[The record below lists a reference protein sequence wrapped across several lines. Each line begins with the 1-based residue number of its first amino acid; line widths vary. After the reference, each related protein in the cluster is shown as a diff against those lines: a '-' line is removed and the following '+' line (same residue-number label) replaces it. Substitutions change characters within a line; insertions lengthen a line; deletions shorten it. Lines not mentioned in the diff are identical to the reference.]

1 MIFALV
7 VSSKLSRLKS
17 ARCSKSF
24 LHTMDFLGDMDKVDL
39 SKAMIASL
47 FCSFGRKISGVGS
60 SSAVAGVC
68 VGCGVGW
75 DDDAT

>member
-1 MIFALV
+1 MIFAFV

-24 LHTMDFLGDMDKVDL
+24 LHTMDFLGDTDKMDL
-39 SKAMIASL
+39 SNAIIASL
-47 FCSFGRKISGVGS
+47 FCSLGRKISGVGS
-60 SSAVAGVC
+60 SSAATC
-68 VGCGVGW
+68 VGAGCGVGW